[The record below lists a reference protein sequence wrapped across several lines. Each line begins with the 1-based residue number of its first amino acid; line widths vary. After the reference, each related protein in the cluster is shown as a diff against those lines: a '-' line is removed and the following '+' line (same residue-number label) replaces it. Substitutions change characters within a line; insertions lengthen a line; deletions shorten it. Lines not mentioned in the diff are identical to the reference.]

1 MSVLTD
7 HVSADA
13 TALLRRQQLAGFRT
27 AELAHR
33 FTDVL
38 VIGSGVSGLS
48 AALAAEAEP
57 GCQVLLLAKGA
68 LEETATRWAQG
79 GIAAVVDP
87 DRTGDSLERH
97 IEDTLATGQGLT
109 DLESARVTVTEG
121 AERVR
126 EFLGYG
132 VRFDRDE
139 AGELQFTLEGGHS
152 RPRILHRGDTTGQE
166 IERVLLEQAAART
179 GISFL
184 SHTFALDLLSD
195 GEQVTGAL
203 LWRPHGEFEAVWARR
218 TILATG
224 GLGRVYRETTN
235 PTIATG
241 DGVAMAFRAGA
252 ALEDLEFMQFH
263 PTTLYLAGAE
273 RLLVTEAVRGEGGV
287 LRDGAGNRFMER
299 YHPQAELAPR
309 DVVSRGIIDVLRER
323 GENKV
328 FLDFSPIPPERIRRR
343 FPRILEVLR
352 GFGID
357 ILREP
362 VPVRPSAHY
371 ALGGVCTDLQG
382 RTSLPGLLAAGEVA
396 ATRLH
401 GANRLASNSLLE
413 GFVFG
418 HRAGRQAAHEARAV
432 VMPQPRSVAIQRAG
446 AAAGGDI
453 NLEDLRASLTSLLW
467 HKVGLERTGAKL
479 REALEQISSWLRYGL
494 GRDYHDVP
502 SWTVQ
507 NMLTNAYLITV
518 AALGREES
526 RGVHY
531 RSDFPQKDDA
541 RFRQHLSLCR
551 DDLPAPD
558 PPAAAT
564 KTTEV

>member
-1 MSVLTD
+1 MSILSEHTCS
-7 HVSADA
+7 HA
-13 TALLRRQQLAGFRT
+13 TPLLRRRHLAAFRT
-27 AELAHR
+27 SGIAHR

-48 AALAAEAEP
+48 AALAAAAEP
-57 GCQVLLLAKGA
+57 GCEILVLAKDTLA
-68 LEETATRWAQG
+68 ETATRYAQG
-79 GIAAVVDP
+79 GIAAVVEP
-87 DRTGDSLERH
+87 QRTGDSVERH

-109 DLESARVTVTEG
+109 DLETARLTVTEG
-121 AERVR
+121 VTRVQ

-132 VRFDRDE
+132 VQFDRDD

-152 RPRILHRGDTTGQE
+152 YPRILHRGDTTGHE
-166 IERVLLEQAAART
+166 IERVLLEQAAARP

-184 SHTFALDLLSD
+184 SNTFAIDLLGD
-195 GEQVTGAL
+195 DRQVTGAL
-203 LWRPHGEFEAVWARR
+203 LWRPHGEFEAVWARQ

-235 PTIATG
+235 PAVATG

-252 ALEDLEFMQFH
+252 ALEDLEFIQFH
-263 PTTLYLAGAE
+263 PTTLYLAGAD
-273 RLLVTEAVRGEGGV
+273 RLLITEAVRGEGGV
-287 LRDGAGNRFMER
+287 LRDSSGKRFMER
-299 YHPQAELAPR
+299 FHAQADLAPR
-309 DVVSRGIIDVLRER
+309 DVVSRGIIEVLRKR

-328 FLDFSPIPPERIRRR
+328 FLDFSPIPPARIQRR

-357 ILREP
+357 ILHEP

-371 ALGGVCTDLQG
+371 TLGGVCTDLEG
-382 RTSLPGLLAAGEVA
+382 RTSVPGLLAAGEVA

-418 HRAGRQAAHEARAV
+418 HRAGRQAAQEARSCAN
-432 VMPQPRSVAIQRAG
+432 PQPHSVTMTP
-446 AAAGGDI
+446 AATSGTSGIDLA
-453 NLEDLRASLTSLLW
+453 DLRTSLTSLLW
-467 HKVGLERTGAKL
+467 HKVGLERSGEKL
-479 REALEQISSWLRYGL
+479 SEALEQITSWLPYGL
-494 GRDYHDVP
+494 GRDYDDVP

-507 NMLTNAYLITV
+507 NMLLNAYLITA

-526 RGVHY
+526 RGVHF
-531 RSDFPQKDDA
+531 RSDFPNKDDA
-541 RFRQHLSLCR
+541 RFRQHLSLSR
-551 DDLPAPD
+551 DDLP
-558 PPAAAT
+558 
-564 KTTEV
+564 